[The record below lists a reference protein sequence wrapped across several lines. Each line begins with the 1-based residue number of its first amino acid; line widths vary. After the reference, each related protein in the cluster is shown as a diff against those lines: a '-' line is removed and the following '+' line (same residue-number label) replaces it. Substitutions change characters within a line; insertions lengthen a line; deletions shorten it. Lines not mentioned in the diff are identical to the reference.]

1 MFPKAKYI
9 EDISFPQ
16 DSYTMLEIYP
26 ENSLPEVTRINQ
38 DGQEVIIFTS
48 DVYNL
53 FNQER
58 FAGVAQNIVDSI
70 RSNIIAS
77 GSQYQSI
84 LDHLSDEELM
94 SAVKPRSLQSPS
106 ELMAYS
112 KQVMA
117 YLDSRFASVSE
128 SKDLTSTEPSTSEP
142 PAS

>member
-9 EDISFPQ
+9 EDVSFPQ

-84 LDHLSDEELM
+84 LDGLSDEELI

-106 ELMAYS
+106 ELMEYS
-112 KQVMA
+112 KKVMT
-117 YLDSRFASVSE
+117 YLDSRILSMSE
-128 SKDLTSTEPSTSEP
+128 TSEP
-142 PAS
+142 SEQEQPSTVSTN

>member
-1 MFPKAKYI
+1 MFPKAENIK
-9 EDISFPQ
+9 DLSFPQ
-16 DSYTMLEIYP
+16 DSYSMLEIYP
-26 ENSLPEVTRINQ
+26 ENSLPEVTRINS
-38 DGQEVIIFTS
+38 DGQEVFVFTS

-84 LDHLSDEELM
+84 LDGLSDEELM

-106 ELMAYS
+106 ELMEYS
-112 KQVMA
+112 KRVMN
-117 YLDSRFASVSE
+117 YLDTRLASSSE
-128 SKDLTSTEPSTSEP
+128 PTEPSPTEP
-142 PAS
+142 SSPASSD